1 MRNMQDNYL
10 KIEVS
15 DWNTRKKTHICI
27 ISIIKKEMSQIVKKF
42 NMKLKNGQYIYWEG
56 AIEGYPDIIIH
67 CYQQNESGNI
77 YSTQL
82 TEYVLQK
89 DYDYYFCIGTAGA
102 VQAKLYDVVIAN
114 QVIYLEKGSNTP
126 EGRKY
131 DGKAPEVT
139 EKEKNII
146 NTFVTKLEAENKFE
160 FSVDVAPIYSGE
172 NVEKNPKATD
182 LTEAKNFGRHLA
194 AIDMEAYG
202 VFQAL
207 HFFESFTERKD
218 KFVTV
223 IRGISD
229 RADMQKG
236 VAYEDG
242 VSSEQRKEKA
252 MENVLTIL
260 SEFIVFLRMIE
271 CAE

>member
-1 MRNMQDNYL
+1 MKDNYI

-15 DWNTRKKTHICI
+15 DWNSRKKMRICI
-27 ISIIKKEMSQIVKKF
+27 IAIIKEEMMEIVKKYS
-42 NMKLKNGQYIYWEG
+42 MKSKNGRYIYWEG
-56 AIEGYPDIIIH
+56 TIEGYPDIIIH
-67 CYQQNESGNI
+67 CYQQNEPGNI

-82 TEYVLQK
+82 TEYVLQR
-89 DYDYYFCIGTAGA
+89 DYDYYFCVGTAGA
-102 VQAKLYDVVIAN
+102 VQAKLYDVIIAN

-146 NTFVTKLEAENKFE
+146 NTFMTRLAVGNEFD

-172 NVEKNPKATD
+172 NVEKNPEAID
-182 LTEAKNFGRHLA
+182 LAEAKNFGRHLA
-194 AIDMEAYG
+194 AIDMEGFG

-207 HFFESFTERKD
+207 HFFESFIERKD

-229 RADMQKG
+229 KADMKKG
-236 VAYEDG
+236 LAYEDG
-242 VSSEQRKEKA
+242 VNADKRKEKA
-252 MENVLTIL
+252 MKNVLEVL
-260 SEFIVFLRMIE
+260 SEFIVFLQMIE
-271 CAE
+271 SGE